1 MVSDDSKRIQPFI
14 HMYLFSP
21 QGLPWWLRGKESAG
35 SAGAAG
41 DLGSIPESGRSPGKG
56 NGNPLQHSCLENPID
71 RGDSPWTKEPG
82 RLQTMGSQRVGH
94 D

>member
-1 MVSDDSKRIQPFI
+1 MDYTVHTILQTRILEWVAYPFPGDSEC
-14 HMYLFSP
+14 
-21 QGLPWWLRGKESAG
+21 KESACNT
-35 SAGAAG
+35 G

-56 NGNPLQHSCLENPID
+56 NGNPLQQSCLENPID

>member
-1 MVSDDSKRIQPFI
+1 MTFLWKFFPG
-14 HMYLFSP
+14 
-21 QGLPWWLRGKESAG
+21 GLVVKNLPANEGNV
-35 SAGAAG
+35 
-41 DLGSIPESGRSPGKG
+41 DPIPGWERFLGKG